1 MIDKEANI
9 AYFFVVKDGKKFLVQ
24 NFEGETSVSPAD
36 LSWTNTTYQKRRDF
50 YRWLKENTTFH
61 ENPNRKRLL
70 TKENLWGVPRYR
82 TWWEIPCILTWN
94 E

>member
-36 LSWTNTTYQKRRDF
+36 LSWTNTSYRKRRDF
-50 YRWLKENTTFH
+50 YRWLKEHTTFH

-70 TKENLWGVPRYR
+70 TMENLWGVPREK

>member
-36 LSWTNTTYQKRRDF
+36 LSWTNRAYQKRRDF
-50 YRWLKENTTFH
+50 YRWLKEHTIFQ

-70 TKENLWGVPRYR
+70 TKENLWGVLRKK